1 MGSHRQALPAVRL
14 IKSKE
19 VSNPGVNAI
28 GSNDERGSLLFPIY
42 PQADDSLFLQKG
54 RLYDRS
60 GMRAN
65 TWRGRRCV
73 EENRVKVFPSLCTSS
88 LWQSSSLGEVNFGSL
103 TTEVIANAVEGCASN
118 RFRQAKPLKNRH
130 ACGHQTFPARLFPR
144 KMRALEKFNRETA
157 TTQNH
162 RKD

>member
-19 VSNPGVNAI
+19 MSNPGVNPI

-73 EENRVKVFPSLCTSS
+73 EENRVKVFPSLCGPSGMHSS
-88 LWQSSSLGEVNFGSL
+88 RLGEGNFGSL
-103 TTEVIANAVEGCASN
+103 TSEVRANPVEVCTSD
-118 RFRQAKPLKNRH
+118 RFRQAKR
-130 ACGHQTFPARLFPR
+130 
-144 KMRALEKFNRETA
+144 
-157 TTQNH
+157 
-162 RKD
+162 